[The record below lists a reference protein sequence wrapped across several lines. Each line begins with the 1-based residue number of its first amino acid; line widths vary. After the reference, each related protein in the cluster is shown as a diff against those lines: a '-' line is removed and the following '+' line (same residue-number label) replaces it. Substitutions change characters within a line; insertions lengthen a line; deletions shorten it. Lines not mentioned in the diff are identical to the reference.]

1 MFEGLATSGNYS
13 QSIRDQ
19 PPHLIEGVV
28 GMVFSRRASFN
39 TVFGI
44 DGVDCRVTYRVKTDD
59 CFHDH
64 NPVMIIMMI
73 MMVVTMEKTSS
84 MVAIIMN
91 KILFV
96 IMFVMPDNDYVSFY
110 ALRYEV

>member
-1 MFEGLATSGNYS
+1 
-13 QSIRDQ
+13 
-19 PPHLIEGVV
+19 
-28 GMVFSRRASFN
+28 
-39 TVFGI
+39 
-44 DGVDCRVTYRVKTDD
+44 
-59 CFHDH
+59 
-64 NPVMIIMMI
+64 MIIMMI

-110 ALRYEV
+110 ALRCEVKVQLLY

>member
-1 MFEGLATSGNYS
+1 MCEGLSTSGNYS

-73 MMVVTMEKTSS
+73 MMVVTMEKANMINGS
-84 MVAIIMN
+84 
-91 KILFV
+91 
-96 IMFVMPDNDYVSFY
+96 DYINQDTVRDSVRD
-110 ALRYEV
+110 AR